1 MMPWSWNADIK
12 YLDVD
17 INEIAGNARR
27 RTILST
33 KLSSVLSHQ
42 DQFQSSLR
50 LLLLQMDGNT
60 LVGRSSVMSLFLDYY
75 VPYNASVSSEL
86 HVDVACSVM
95 LGAHWLGCEIESVS
109 SRVGLVELY
118 MLEGGK

>member
-86 HVDVACSVM
+86 HVDVACCILRLHYFV
-95 LGAHWLGCEIESVS
+95 
-109 SRVGLVELY
+109 
-118 MLEGGK
+118 